1 MIPYPYNMVDM
12 GGIDLAE
19 ANGTVVEGLYAKIVE
34 AVNACGDVVLYNWKF
49 AGIEISP
56 QHTSILLG
64 DPIIISGA
72 VQVTE
77 QDLVTVPG
85 INPDPLVLTPLTVTE
100 NGQYTPQDYEADGFS
115 GVNVNVE
122 STMVPLIITENGQY
136 SPQDYDADGFSEVTA
151 NVPTAEVPLSYT
163 IPDMQFFNSA
173 GEHQL
178 NLDSSYQHA
187 LVGIIARGDYSAA
200 YTPIYEEALD
210 AASLSVGHKAYVY
223 LIDPADGFSFTSVA
237 QRVTAWVIYINR
249 DSIFQVNSIRAT
261 AVSGQNAKYT
271 MPNLEGNYFCL
282 IYNSFTNETA
292 SAVFQPSPLSVGSNK
307 ALRYTYAIISSP
319 KSTTYEYTL
328 SLTLNPEDNSNYVIL
343 IKEE

>member
-19 ANGTVVEGLYAKIVE
+19 ANGTVVEGLYDKIVE

-77 QDLVTVPG
+77 QDFVTVPG
-85 INPDPLVLTPLTVTE
+85 INPDPPPPPVLVPLTVTE
-100 NGQYTPQDYEADGFS
+100 NGQF
-115 GVNVNVE
+115 
-122 STMVPLIITENGQY
+122 

-151 NVPTAEVPLSYT
+151 NVPTVQVPLSYT
-163 IPDMQFFNSA
+163 IPDIQMFNSA
-173 GEHQL
+173 GDHQL
-178 NLDSSYQHA
+178 NLDSSYHHA
-187 LVGIIARGDYSAA
+187 LVVIVARGDYSSA
-200 YTPIYEEALD
+200 YTPIYEQALD
-210 AASLSVGHKAYVY
+210 IASLGTEHKAYVY
-223 LIDPADGFSFTSVA
+223 MVDPADGFLFTSIA
-237 QRVTAWVIYINR
+237 QRVTAWIIYTNR
-249 DSIFQVNSIRAT
+249 DFNLQANAIKAT
-261 AVSGQNAKYT
+261 FVAGQNAKYIL
-271 MPNLEGNYFCL
+271 PNLEGNYFCA
-282 IYNSFTNETA
+282 IYNSWTNEAADAT
-292 SAVFQPSPLSVGSNK
+292 FQPPPLNIGSDK
-307 ALRYTYAIISSP
+307 ALRYTYAIVSSP

-328 SLTLNPEDNSNYVIL
+328 SLTPGPENNSNYVIL